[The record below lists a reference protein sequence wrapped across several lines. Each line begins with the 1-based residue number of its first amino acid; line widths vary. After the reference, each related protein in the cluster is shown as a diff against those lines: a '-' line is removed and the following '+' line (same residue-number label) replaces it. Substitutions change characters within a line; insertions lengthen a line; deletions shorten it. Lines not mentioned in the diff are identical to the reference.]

1 MKIALITD
9 DGQTINQHFGRANF
23 YAVLTVENGQITGR
37 ELRDKLS
44 HQHFVRETNEHTHE
58 AGQRHGFEPA
68 AQSRHKQM
76 SEAIADCEALI
87 CGGMGAGAYA
97 SMRERGIRPIVTD
110 VQDVDEAALAYAAG
124 TLVDHVEKLH

>member
-23 YAVLTVENGQITGR
+23 YAVLTVENAQITRR
-37 ELRDKLS
+37 ELRNKLS
-44 HQHFVRETNEHTHE
+44 HQHFVRETDEHSQE
-58 AGQRHGFEPA
+58 AGQCHGFEPA
-68 AQSRHKQM
+68 APSRHKQM
-76 SEAIADCEALI
+76 AEAIADCAALI

-110 VQDVDEAALAYAAG
+110 VQEVDEAALAYAAG